1 MEYETIADDYNMVA
15 LYSIVFYRKKAFVDF
30 LKVED

>member
-1 MEYETIADDYNMVA
+1 MEYETIGDDYNMVA